1 MYVTR
6 ANDGTRLW
14 RIEVADSFLSR
25 LRGLMGR
32 PSLASATGLYMP
44 GTNSIHMLFMRFPI
58 DCLFL
63 GPLGSDG
70 SHQVVAIRRQ
80 LMPWRGVVWWVRGA
94 KGVIEVPAGSAAA
107 AGIDRGDSVCLVSA
121 EAGAHVMASG

>member
-6 ANDGTRLW
+6 ADNGTRVW
-14 RIEVADSFLSR
+14 RIEVADSFLAR

-32 PSLASATGLYMP
+32 PSLASATGLYLP

-63 GPLGSDG
+63 GPLDSDG
-70 SHQVVAIRRQ
+70 SRRVVAVRRH

-94 KGVIEVPAGSAAA
+94 RGVIEVPAGSAAA
-107 AGIDRGDSVCLVSA
+107 AGIDLGDSVCLVGA
-121 EAGAHVMASG
+121 AAGAVTASG